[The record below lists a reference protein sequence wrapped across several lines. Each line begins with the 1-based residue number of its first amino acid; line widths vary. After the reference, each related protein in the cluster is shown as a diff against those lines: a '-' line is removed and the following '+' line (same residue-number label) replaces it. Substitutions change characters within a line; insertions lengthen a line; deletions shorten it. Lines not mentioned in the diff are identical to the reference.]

1 MASLPLSFRRKL
13 FLGIMLSLFLVMGTG
28 GLVASWVIE
37 DRLRTQALQQMEA
50 TGEGVHN
57 MVRSLVRN
65 AIKNYLKGI
74 SETNLAYLQHVYAQS
89 QAGLL
94 SEAEAKHRAQNFM
107 QAQTIGRSGYIVGI
121 ESSVVGHA
129 TLITHPYLRGQ
140 DVAGM
145 PLLGKMAKQNSG
157 YMEFEWKNPND
168 PLPRLKSAWVSHF
181 APWHWMVNPSPF
193 VDEYPQLIDLNGI
206 ESELPKLDM
215 HSHGYIF
222 IMDMQGN
229 LLSHPVLK
237 GQNILNVPDAKT
249 GVLMVRN
256 TVESIQK
263 ARAENRPEGFKG
275 LVEYH
280 FRNPGGKTIHPRV
293 LHYRYVPEADWFVG
307 VVTNLD
313 ELNEPVTV
321 IRNTLFAILF
331 GALLVALQ
339 VVAWILRS
347 MTRSVAQLVRAVEAI
362 DGGHLNAP
370 LPTNHN
376 DEIGRLAW
384 AFQGMSDRLA
394 RYTAEL
400 ERRVSE
406 RTAELESANQRLA
419 LLSVTDGLTGLSNRR
434 HFDTA
439 LDEEWARAQR
449 TQQPLALILL
459 DVDHFKKFND
469 RYGHPAGDDCLQK
482 VACVLQGYARR
493 AGDVAARYGGE
504 EFVFIAPNMDL
515 VHAQVLAE
523 AIRAAVEQLEIE
535 HLDAAAG
542 RVTCS
547 LGVAV
552 MSAGQVLDR
561 AVLIRQTDE
570 ALYRAKRQGRNRV
583 EFSTQ
588 ERVITNDDVTHTDN

>member
-1 MASLPLSFRRKL
+1 MVSLSLSFRRKL
-13 FLGIMLSLFLVMGTG
+13 FFGIVLSLFLVMGMG
-28 GLVASWVIE
+28 GLIASWVIE
-37 DRLRTQALQQMEA
+37 NQLRTQALQQMEA

-74 SETNLAYLQHVYAQS
+74 SETNLAYLQHAYAQS

-94 SEAEAKHRAQNFM
+94 TEAQAKRRAQEFI

-121 ESSVVGHA
+121 ESTTAGSA
-129 TLITHPYLRGQ
+129 TLIAHPYLRGQ
-140 DVAGM
+140 DISDTA
-145 PLLGKMAKQNSG
+145 LLDRMTKQKSG

-168 PLPRLKSAWVSHF
+168 PLPRLKSAWVSYF

-215 HSHGYIF
+215 HSHGYVF

-237 GQNILNVPDAKT
+237 GHNILNVPDAKT

-280 FRNPGGKTIHPRV
+280 FRNPGSEAIYPRM

-321 IRNTLFAILF
+321 IRNTLFAVLF
-331 GALLVALQ
+331 GALLVALK

-347 MTRSVAQLVRAVEAI
+347 MTRSVSQLVRAVEAI

-370 LPTNHN
+370 LPINQN
-376 DEIGRLAW
+376 DEIGRLAL
-384 AFQGMSDRLA
+384 AFKGMSERLA
-394 RYTAEL
+394 RYTADL
-400 ERRVSE
+400 EQRVSE
-406 RTAELESANQRLA
+406 RTAELEQANQRLA
-419 LLSVTDGLTGLSNRR
+419 LLSATDGLTGLSNRR
-434 HFDTA
+434 HFDAA

-449 TQQPLALILL
+449 TQQPLALIML

-469 RYGHPAGDDCLQK
+469 RYGHQAGDDCLQK
-482 VACVLQGYARR
+482 VAGVLQAYARR

-504 EFVFIAPNMDL
+504 EFILIAPNMDL
-515 VHAQVLAE
+515 FHAQVLAE
-523 AIRAAVEQLEIE
+523 AIRTAVEQLGIE

-542 RVTCS
+542 HVTCS
-547 LGVAV
+547 LGLAV
-552 MSAGQVLDR
+552 MSVGQVLDR
-561 AVLIRQTDE
+561 AVLLHQADE
-570 ALYRAKRQGRNRV
+570 ALYRAKRHGRNRV
-583 EFSTQ
+583 ESADLEKDT
-588 ERVITNDDVTHTDN
+588 ERACLSDPY